1 MLIQKA
7 CYIISAEHL
16 QGLIMDDLYFMHYYY
31 HEYAQS
37 EEQPRKDV
45 AYSNYKRN
53 RALLRRMLHLQGLS
67 DEESLMVRK
76 YLGDLEDAILN
87 GAYKMH

>member
-1 MLIQKA
+1 MLIQKE
-7 CYIISAEHL
+7 CYTISAEHL

-87 GAYKMH
+87 GTYKMR

>member
-1 MLIQKA
+1 MLIEK
-7 CYIISAEHL
+7 CYTINAEHL

-67 DEESLMVRK
+67 YEESLMVRK

-87 GAYKMH
+87 GMYKMR

>member
-1 MLIQKA
+1 
-7 CYIISAEHL
+7 
-16 QGLIMDDLYFMHYYY
+16 MDDLYFMHYYH

-45 AYSNYKRN
+45 AYSNYKRS

-67 DEESLMVRK
+67 DEDSLMVRD

-87 GAYKMH
+87 GVYKMR

>member
-1 MLIQKA
+1 
-7 CYIISAEHL
+7 
-16 QGLIMDDLYFMHYYY
+16 MDDLYFMHYYY

-87 GAYKMH
+87 GTYKMR